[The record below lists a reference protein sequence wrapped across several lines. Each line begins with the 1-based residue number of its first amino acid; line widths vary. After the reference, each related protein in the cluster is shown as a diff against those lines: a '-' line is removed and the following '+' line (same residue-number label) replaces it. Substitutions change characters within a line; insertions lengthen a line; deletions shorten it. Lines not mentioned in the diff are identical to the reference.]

1 VQERDSRL
9 TSDSVA
15 FGAMFFAL
23 LYAVVRCILRLG
35 WLLSETDEV
44 MRCISA
50 AASKPERVRIV
61 VPMRAAGDWF
71 R

>member
-1 VQERDSRL
+1 
-9 TSDSVA
+9 
-15 FGAMFFAL
+15 MFYAL
-23 LYAVVRCILRLG
+23 LYAVVRRILRLG

-71 R
+71 G